1 MRTSLIRS
9 ALATCLVAVA
19 AVTGCGSD
27 SPTGSG
33 GGGGD
38 ISISV
43 SSGTTPDYSWGGG
56 NVYSLSIMR
65 TAAPTTIVWGVV
77 TPASNGVAS
86 PTKHGT
92 VATGVIR
99 SANVEPTLTA
109 GVQYR
114 VTVARLDG
122 KSGWKEFTP

>member
-9 ALATCLVAVA
+9 AVATCLVAVA
-19 AVTGCGSD
+19 AVAGCGSD
-27 SPTGSG
+27 NATGS
-33 GGGGD
+33 GGGD
-38 ISISV
+38 ISITV

-56 NVYSLSIMR
+56 NVYSLSIVR

-122 KSGWKEFTP
+122 KTGWKEFTP